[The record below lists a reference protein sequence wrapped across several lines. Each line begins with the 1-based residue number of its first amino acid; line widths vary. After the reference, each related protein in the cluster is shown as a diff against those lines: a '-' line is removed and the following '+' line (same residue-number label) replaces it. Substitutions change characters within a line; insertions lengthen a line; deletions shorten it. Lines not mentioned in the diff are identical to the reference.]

1 MKLFQLIYGSRPF
14 GFDSSILSGIL
25 LESRENNK
33 RDGVTGALI
42 CRGDLYLQL
51 LEGTEAAIKN
61 TYERILKDDRH
72 LEIKKLVWRRVPV
85 RLFPEWAMRDDPAK
99 SWLWS
104 KSQIENGALENA
116 SEEELVSVFFKLA
129 SGLKRNDQ
137 TKIN

>member
-85 RLFPEWAMRDDPAK
+85 RLFPEWAMRDDPA
-99 SWLWS
+99 
-104 KSQIENGALENA
+104 
-116 SEEELVSVFFKLA
+116 
-129 SGLKRNDQ
+129 
-137 TKIN
+137 